1 MHHPGLSKPH
11 NMSERQ
17 TYHCHLPFAI
27 FFIFYIYIYIYKEN
41 VKTFA
46 SEKNIISSANRRWE
60 INELLADSFPTQKLD
75 M

>member
-17 TYHCHLPFAI
+17 TYHCHLPFSL
-27 FFIFYIYIYIYKEN
+27 YIYKEN

-46 SEKNIISSANRRWE
+46 SEKDIISSANRRWE
-60 INELLADSFPTQKLD
+60 INELLVDSFPTQKLD
-75 M
+75 T